1 MTVEIEQ
8 MIDAQHALQACYG
21 YDNLQSASIAL
32 PTRLVILVT
41 SKSTYN

>member
-8 MIDAQHALQACYG
+8 MIDAQLCHG

-41 SKSTYN
+41 TKSTHN